1 MRSGRRNNSTG
12 FTFASKYDE
21 WPAMINAT
29 QIKAGIFLRIDG
41 VFYRA
46 LKVAH
51 LTPGKGNAQ
60 IQADLRNLKTG
71 IKVNMRFRPMDSV
84 EKIDTSEREMS
95 FLYQDGTIFHFMD
108 PETHEQIELHEEQIE
123 DMLPFLRSE
132 AKILMLSFEGEPI
145 SIRLPDKMSFT
156 VISCDPPS
164 KGSAGNLKDA
174 TVETGAT
181 FKVPMFI
188 RQGDVIVINT
198 ETGDYVE
205 KG

>member
-1 MRSGRRNNSTG
+1 
-12 FTFASKYDE
+12 
-21 WPAMINAT
+21 MINAT
-29 QIKAGIFLRIDG
+29 QVKAGLILRIDN
-41 VFYRA
+41 VIYRV
-46 LKVAH
+46 LKVSH

-71 IKVNMRFRPMDSV
+71 IKINMRFRPMDSV
-84 EKIDTSEREMS
+84 DSVDVAERAMK
-95 FLYQDGTIFHFMD
+95 FLYQEGHIYHFMD
-108 PETHEQIELHEEQIE
+108 PETFEQTELHEEQLE
-123 DMLPFLRSE
+123 DMLPYLKPE
-132 AKILMLSFEGEPI
+132 AHILMLECEGKSI

-156 VISCDPPS
+156 VVSCDPPS

-174 TVETGAT
+174 TVETNAV

-188 RQGDVIVINT
+188 KPGDIIVINT